1 MSNEKNSKK
10 QQLEE
15 LSKMTIT
22 SDSGNITTT
31 GEQIVRLFKATLSTN
46 EYEEY
51 LQKEIRPTL
60 HKDSDGKF
68 KPTTDDE
75 LRALCYDLSVHL
87 GDIDT
92 SAIADMSDLF
102 WDSERTD
109 FSGIEGWD
117 TSKVTD
123 MSRMFC
129 GAKHFNADISGWDT
143 SKVTDM
149 RYMFNDAESFN
160 QILDSWNVSSIP
172 KNSDHSFMF
181 DNSLTKI
188 PKWYYDLNRDSYW
201 EEFER
206 DWAKN
211 EDIKRLKNEI
221 RPKVLKNSEGKYIP
235 IDKEQLQSLLQD
247 ESVHLGDID
256 TSKITD
262 MSRLFMVHCGNITRK
277 DFSGIDKW
285 NVSNVKDMEY
295 MFYDIDNFNENI
307 NDLDV
312 SNVENMACMF
322 NFTKFNQPLDK
333 WNVSNVKDMG
343 GMFAMSDFDKDLSAW
358 GDKLGKVVS
367 MSSMFCGAQSFNQPL
382 DSWDVS
388 NVVDMG
394 EMFECAY
401 NFNQDLSDW
410 GDKLGKV
417 RNMDNMF
424 DGTISLIIDF
434 LSVWNIPEYCSK
446 ECMTMASGLE
456 TADKSKL
463 KPSKLK
469 PKECNYTITQ
479 ISKECNID
487 EKFRIDTNNKRRFLG
502 EWIPH
507 NIFEKYNVFLA
518 KAPPKKDNN
527 SEHKEHKKHNNIEPK
542 KDKQNK
548 KSYSFDDIEQIIYD
562 GNYDE
567 WEWDFAIYE
576 VFGYKFVVEKGDK
589 ILECRKVGNSFG
601 IQIKDTDKAT
611 DKQYNANTK
620 FYDNNLSI
628 SFSNQLIT
636 IWIKKGSNQKDIL
649 DILNIFIIAKAY
661 NTKMDE
667 LGKIARSA
675 NDERVKITQ
684 NKRLIERLLPFSA
697 SKRKNKE
704 VYTELKKSYE
714 KVCNFDLHSYH
725 TTPIEQVDKS
735 ALIAIWKEI
744 SIKYMVQSRHDEL
757 KETIASITQ
766 LVSGERQE
774 RLNYIIVL
782 GCDFIGYRGDIF
794 GDTDLQRFNR
804 VDCK

>member
-1 MSNEKNSKK
+1 MSNEKNSMK

-22 SDSGNITTT
+22 SDSG
-31 GEQIVRLFKATLSTN
+31 
-46 EYEEY
+46 
-51 LQKEIRPTL
+51 
-60 HKDSDGKF
+60 
-68 KPTTDDE
+68 
-75 LRALCYDLSVHL
+75 
-87 GDIDT
+87 
-92 SAIADMSDLF
+92 
-102 WDSERTD
+102 
-109 FSGIEGWD
+109 
-117 TSKVTD
+117 
-123 MSRMFC
+123 
-129 GAKHFNADISGWDT
+129 
-143 SKVTDM
+143 
-149 RYMFNDAESFN
+149 
-160 QILDSWNVSSIP
+160 
-172 KNSDHSFMF
+172 
-181 DNSLTKI
+181 
-188 PKWYYDLNRDSYW
+188 
-201 EEFER
+201 
-206 DWAKN
+206 
-211 EDIKRLKNEI
+211 LKNEI

-262 MSRLFMVHCGNITRK
+262 MSVLFMVRCGNITRK

-285 NVSNVKDMEY
+285 NVSNVKDMSS
-295 MFYDIDNFNENI
+295 MFYDIGDFNENI
-307 NDLDV
+307 NDWDV
-312 SNVENMACMF
+312 SNVENMSSMF
-322 NFTKFNQPLDK
+322 CGAVSFNQPLDSWDVSNVK
-333 WNVSNVKDMG
+333 DMGGMLNNAVSFNQPLDSWNVSNVKDMG
-343 GMFAMSDFDKDLSAW
+343 GMFSHTNFNQPLDSWD
-358 GDKLGKVVS
+358 VS
-367 MSSMFCGAQSFNQPL
+367 NVENMFEFEDMFSMFEGAESFNQPL

-388 NVVDMG
+388 NVVNM
-394 EMFECAY
+394 ERMFCGAY

-424 DGTISLIIDF
+424 NGTTSLIIDF

-527 SEHKEHKKHNNIEPK
+527 GKHKKDNNSEHKEN
-542 KDKQNK
+542 KQNK
-548 KSYSFDDIEQIIYD
+548 KSYSFDDIEQIIYA

-611 DKQYNANTK
+611 DKRYNANTK

-649 DILNIFIIAKAY
+649 DILNIFTIAKAY

-714 KVCNFDLHSYH
+714 EVCNFDLHSYH

-766 LVSGERQE
+766 LVSGERQ
-774 RLNYIIVL
+774 
-782 GCDFIGYRGDIF
+782 
-794 GDTDLQRFNR
+794 
-804 VDCK
+804 